1 MLDNLLQDLR
11 YGIRTLAKNPGLA
24 IVIVLSLALGIGA
37 NTAIFSVTSAL
48 LLKPLPYPQPDR
60 LAILWLRSP
69 GLGIPQDWPSPGEYM
84 DIKTRN
90 HVFEET
96 ALAQGRT
103 ATLTG
108 VDQPERVEI
117 ITGTTS
123 LFHMLGANSFI
134 GRMFVPAEDLPGQ
147 PPTAILS
154 YGFWKRKF
162 GADPKVLGAT
172 LTLHG
177 KQVVVVGVLSPSFSL
192 NHDVM
197 PTVGGVEKG
206 DIFLPLPLGPDAVND
221 RGNENFNVIA
231 RLKPGVSAR
240 DAQTDVDV
248 IAARIREIDKRDP
261 TFTISVVP
269 LLDQVVGNVR
279 RTVLVLFGAVGLVL
293 LIACANV
300 ANLLLAR
307 ASGRSKEIAVRAA
320 LGASRMRLV
329 RQMLTESVVLSVL
342 GGAAGLW
349 IAAWSLYVVR
359 TINPGNIPRLDDI
372 AIDSTVLLFT
382 LGISILTGIVFG
394 LIPALRVSSV
404 NLNTALKDGG
414 RSGSDGGGLHATR
427 DKLRG
432 LLVTV
437 EIAFSLMLLVGAGLL
452 IRSFARLQNVP
463 PGFNPDHVI
472 SMRASANGP
481 KYKDPKAVVRFYR
494 DVGDRIRN
502 LPGVISQGA
511 AGELPLTSSI
521 SWGGMTVEG
530 YTPSSNEPELQ
541 VDQREADANYFQT
554 MKIPLVSGRFFS
566 LTDTDTSQK
575 VVLIDE
581 KMAKHFWP
589 HGDAI
594 GKRVRPGSDIPK
606 NKNPWFTVVGVV
618 GVVKQYGLDLD
629 TRMVVYYPQTQ
640 NTSNSM
646 YIVARTGSDPAAL
659 AGSMVR
665 EIHAVDSDV
674 PVYDIS
680 SMDARVSR
688 SLARQRFSMA
698 MLGAFAGFALLLAA
712 IGVYGVMSY
721 LVTQGTRDIGVRIAL
736 GAQQS
741 DILRLI
747 IQQGM
752 GLAFIG
758 IIAGLAGAAALSR
771 VMGSLLFGIGSTD
784 LITFAGVT
792 LLLALVAFAACY
804 IPARR
809 AMRVDPLVALRYE

>member
-1 MLDNLLQDLR
+1 MLDHLLQDLR
-11 YGIRTLAKNPGLA
+11 YGVRTLIKNPGLA

-96 ALAQGRT
+96 ALAQGYS

-108 VDQPERVEI
+108 LDQPERVAI
-117 ITGTTS
+117 IKGTTS
-123 LFHMLGANSFI
+123 LFHLLGARAFI
-134 GRMFVPAEDLPGQ
+134 GRLLVPQEDLPGQ
-147 PPTAILS
+147 PVTAVLS
-154 YGFWKRKF
+154 YGFWKSKF
-162 GADPKVLGAT
+162 GGNPNVLNTT
-172 LTLHG
+172 LTLNG
-177 KQVVVVGVLSPSFSL
+177 KQATIVGVLTPSFSL
-192 NHDVM
+192 NHEVM

-206 DIFLPLPLGPDAVND
+206 DVFMPLPLAPDAVND
-221 RGNENFNVIA
+221 RGNENFDVLA
-231 RLKPGVSAR
+231 RMKPGVTQQE
-240 DAQTDVDV
+240 AQADVDV

-269 LLDQVVGNVR
+269 LLEQVVGNVR
-279 RTVLVLFGAVGLVL
+279 RTVFILFGAVGLVL

-307 ASGRSKEIAVRAA
+307 ASGRQKEIAVRAA
-320 LGASRMRLV
+320 LGASRLRLV
-329 RQMLTESVVLSVL
+329 RQMLTESVFLSVL
-342 GGAAGLW
+342 SGAAGLW
-349 IAAWSLYVVR
+349 IAAWSLYAVR
-359 TINPGNIPRLDDI
+359 TINPGNIPRLDDVG
-372 AIDSTVLLFT
+372 IDGRVLAFT
-382 LGISILTGIVFG
+382 LGISVLTGIVFG
-394 LIPALRVSSV
+394 LIPALRVSRTD
-404 NLNTALKDGG
+404 LNAALKAGG
-414 RSGSDGGGLHATR
+414 RSGTDGGGLHATR

-437 EIAFSLMLLVGAGLL
+437 EIALSLMLLVGAGLL
-452 IRSFARLQNVP
+452 VRSFARLQNVS

-472 SMRASANGP
+472 SMLVSANGL
-481 KYKDPKAVVRFYR
+481 KYKEDKPIIRFYQ
-494 DVGDRIRN
+494 DVRDRIRN
-502 LPGVISQGA
+502 LPGVISEGA

-530 YTPSSNEPELQ
+530 YAPPSNEPELQ
-541 VDQREADANYFQT
+541 VDQREADENYFQT
-554 MKIPLVSGRFFS
+554 MKIPLISGRFFS
-566 LTDTDTSQK
+566 AADTDTSQK

-589 HGDAI
+589 HGDAV
-594 GKRVRPGSDIPK
+594 GKRIHPGGPVRGA
-606 NKNPWFTVVGVV
+606 KNPWHTIVGVV

-629 TRMVVYYPQTQ
+629 TRMVVYYPATQ
-640 NTSNSM
+640 NVSNSM
-646 YIVARTGSDPAAL
+646 YVVARTSSDPSAV
-659 AGSMVR
+659 AGSITR
-665 EIHAVDSDV
+665 EIHAIDSDV
-674 PVYDIS
+674 VVYDIS

-688 SLARQRFSMA
+688 SLARQRFSMD

-741 DILRLI
+741 DILRLVI
-747 IQQGM
+747 KQGM
-752 GLAFIG
+752 MLAFIG

-771 VMGSLLFGIGSTD
+771 VMGSLLFGVGSTD
-784 LITFAGVT
+784 FVTFTSVAILLTLI
-792 LLLALVAFAACY
+792 AFAACY

-809 AMRVDPLVALRYE
+809 AMRVDPLIALRYE

>member
-1 MLDNLLQDLR
+1 
-11 YGIRTLAKNPGLA
+11 
-24 IVIVLSLALGIGA
+24 
-37 NTAIFSVTSAL
+37 
-48 LLKPLPYPQPDR
+48 
-60 LAILWLRSP
+60 
-69 GLGIPQDWPSPGEYM
+69 
-84 DIKTRN
+84 
-90 HVFEET
+90 
-96 ALAQGRT
+96 
-103 ATLTG
+103 
-108 VDQPERVEI
+108 
-117 ITGTTS
+117 
-123 LFHMLGANSFI
+123 
-134 GRMFVPAEDLPGQ
+134 
-147 PPTAILS
+147 
-154 YGFWKRKF
+154 
-162 GADPKVLGAT
+162 
-172 LTLHG
+172 
-177 KQVVVVGVLSPSFSL
+177 
-192 NHDVM
+192 M

-594 GKRVRPGSDIPK
+594 GKHVRPGSDIPK
-606 NKNPWFTVVGVV
+606 NRNPWFTVVGVV